1 MYRFY
6 IFNIIHK
13 IIIHFLAYE
22 EYLIIIPIQTLMF
35 LVLTQIQSP
44 VFLLNV

>member
-6 IFNIIHK
+6 IFNIMHK
-13 IIIHFLAYE
+13 MIIHFLAYE
-22 EYLIIIPIQTLMF
+22 EYLIIIPIQTPKF

-44 VFLLNV
+44 IFLLNV